1 MPLSTI
7 FQLYHGGLFYWWR
20 KQEYSEKTTNLSQ
33 VTDKI
38 ITKCCI
44 KYISSWT
51 GFELTLVV
59 IGIDC
64 IDSCK
69 FNYHTMWLT
78 KFINNIPLVKILSC
92 KFFFRLCSTYD
103 KMFTKMWLTK
113 FIKNIPL
120 VKILSCNLLNLC
132 CNWESPLTN
141 LWWFWLVGLWCL
153 MHISTIFQ

>member
-7 FQLYHGGLFYWWR
+7 IQLYHGGLFYWWR

-44 KYISSWT
+44 KYISPWT

-69 FNYHTMWLT
+69 FNYHMITTTTVSSAVLHIFCAELKKKLHESIFTNGIFLMN
-78 KFINNIPLVKILSC
+78 FVSHIFVNILSQVEHNL
-92 KFFFRLCSTYD
+92 K
-103 KMFTKMWLTK
+103 
-113 FIKNIPL
+113 
-120 VKILSCNLLNLC
+120 KICMKV
-132 CNWESPLTN
+132 
-141 LWWFWLVGLWCL
+141 F
-153 MHISTIFQ
+153 